1 MMIYE
6 NNIFFNN
13 KKIISEEK
21 KRKKVL
27 IFLDDGTILKKGD
40 INNKEI
46 EIECSECHKK
56 IKLKFYN
63 GLLKRKYL
71 CQRCNHL
78 GEKNAMYG
86 KKHSKEMKD
95 KLSKERKGIWGVGE
109 KNAMYG
115 KDWRIGKTKE
125 ELELHRKKS
134 SEYWYKWSDEQKRE
148 KIEKGKKTFA
158 NRSDEEKKKSKEKLL
173 NTISKRSQE
182 EREKISKK
190 ISDAQ
195 KRYKEK
201 NPEEYRKAKQKAAHA
216 SRLSQGNYKKT
227 KIEEK
232 VEEWLKNNNI
242 NYDYSC
248 IIGSGENCF
257 QYDFIIHGKRIL
269 IEVQGDYWHGN
280 PDLFNDDGT
289 DGKRMLNEIQI
300 KKKEIDIIKK
310 KFAENKKFK
319 VLYIWENEINN
330 NNFKSLEEILKN
342 D

>member
-1 MMIYE
+1 MSVETNYNVE
-6 NNIFFNN
+6 NPNYSRTNFRGGNISAPILA
-13 KKIISEEK
+13 KPIETVDKVISGTVDTFVKTEE
-21 KRKKVL
+21 
-27 IFLDDGTILKKGD
+27 
-40 INNKEI
+40 N
-46 EIECSECHKK
+46 
-56 IKLKFYN
+56 
-63 GLLKRKYL
+63 
-71 CQRCNHL
+71 
-78 GEKNAMYG
+78 
-86 KKHSKEMKD
+86 
-95 KLSKERKGIWGVGE
+95 
-109 KNAMYG
+109 
-115 KDWRIGKTKE
+115 
-125 ELELHRKKS
+125 
-134 SEYWYKWSDEQKRE
+134 
-148 KIEKGKKTFA
+148 
-158 NRSDEEKKKSKEKLL
+158 EEKKKSKEKLL

-289 DGKRMLNEIQI
+289 DGKRMFNEIQI

-330 NNFKSLEEILKN
+330 NNFK
-342 D
+342 